1 MTLREIL
8 DWVNIQGEVMIGE
21 IDTEDYEILFKGD
34 IESEEIADEI
44 LEMYVKY
51 MFQIDGYLKIEV
63 SNERY

>member
-1 MTLREIL
+1 M

-21 IDTEDYEILFKGD
+21 IDTEDYEILFKGN
-34 IESEEIADEI
+34 IEEEEIADEI

-63 SNERY
+63 SKERY